1 MRSAATLSRRTL
13 TRLLGATLTACTL
26 PGWGESK
33 SAARTSILNVS
44 YDATRELYEAVNPQF
59 AARWLAQSGVQVA
72 ILQSHGGSGVQARA
86 IIAGLA
92 ADVATLG
99 SAYDVI
105 QLAQQARLIPANW
118 ATRLP
123 DNSAP
128 YTSTVVFL
136 VRRGNPKNIR
146 DWDDLVRPGVQVITP
161 NPKSSSGARVNYLA
175 AWAWAQRRPGGSEA
189 TAKRYMQQ
197 LYQHVPVLDSGAR
210 GSTDTFAERGI
221 GDVLIAWE
229 SEALLARK
237 KLGLDRVEIVA
248 PSLSMLAEPPVT
260 VVDQNVDRHGTRAVA
275 QAYLEFL
282 YTPVCQQI
290 IAQNFFRPRDPA
302 VQQQFQALFPAV
314 KLVTIDQAF
323 GGWERAQ
330 HVHFED
336 GGVFDQIY
344 GQ

>member
-1 MRSAATLSRRTL
+1 MRPPATLSRRTL
-13 TRLLGATLTACTL
+13 TRLLGAALTACTL
-26 PGWGESK
+26 PGRAEPK
-33 SAARTSILNVS
+33 AAARTSILNVS

-59 AARWLAQSGVQVA
+59 AAHWLAQTGVQVT

-86 IIAGLA
+86 IIAGLQ

-99 SAYDVI
+99 SAYDVM

-118 ATRLP
+118 LTRLP

-136 VRRGNPKNIR
+136 VRKGNPKNIR

-175 AWAWAQRRPGGSEA
+175 AWAWAQRRPGSSQA
-189 TAKRYMQQ
+189 AAKRYMQQ

-221 GDVLIAWE
+221 GDVLIGWE

-237 KLGLDRVEIVA
+237 KLGLDRVEVVV

-275 QAYLEFL
+275 QGYLEFL
-282 YTPVCQQI
+282 YTPACQQI
-290 IAQNFFRPRDPA
+290 IAQNFFRPRNQE

-314 KLVTIDQAF
+314 QVVTVDAAF